1 MDFEILVNQKHPL
14 PKNYV
19 PSNLVI
25 TDNNEQNFHHY
36 KNENLKPMIHEVVF
50 EKFKKLQEDASMDGV
65 FVIIDSGYRS
75 YEYQKKVFDS
85 LVSEKGL
92 EYAKKFVAQP
102 GCSEHQTGLAFDF
115 AVLRNG
121 VYSDDIKEEDKES
134 KWMKEN
140 AYRYGFIL
148 RYPKGKESITDYSFE
163 PWHYRYVGEDLAK
176 YIDQNRLTLEE
187 YFLKNSIDRL

>member
-1 MDFEILVNQKHPL
+1 MNFKILVNQEHPL
-14 PKNYV
+14 SKDYV

-25 TDNNEQNFHHY
+25 TDNNEHNFHHY
-36 KNENLKPMIHEVVF
+36 KDQNLKPMVHEVVF
-50 EKFKKLQEDASMDGV
+50 EKFKKLREDASMNGV

-75 YEYQKKVFDS
+75 YEYQKEVFDS

-92 EYAKKFVAQP
+92 EYSKKFVAQP

-115 AVLRNG
+115 AILRNG

-148 RYPKGKESITDYSFE
+148 RYPKGKESITGYSFE

-176 YIDQNRLTLEE
+176 YIDENNLTLEE

>member
-85 LVSEKGL
+85 LVSEKGQ

-121 VYSDDIKEEDKES
+121 CYSDDIKEKDKES

-148 RYPKGKESITDYSFE
+148 RYPKGKESITGYSFE

-176 YIDQNRLTLEE
+176 YIDQNQLTLEE